1 MLACFLF
8 LFYEKIRKNQVEAV
22 IGLHPFFSEMDL
34 FRHSSPAAPAVI
46 AFIISFIEVQR
57 NT

>member
-22 IGLHPFFSEMDL
+22 IELHPFFSELDLLDIL
-34 FRHSSPAAPAVI
+34 FRLYQLLLPL
-46 AFIISFIEVQR
+46 FFLFLEVQR